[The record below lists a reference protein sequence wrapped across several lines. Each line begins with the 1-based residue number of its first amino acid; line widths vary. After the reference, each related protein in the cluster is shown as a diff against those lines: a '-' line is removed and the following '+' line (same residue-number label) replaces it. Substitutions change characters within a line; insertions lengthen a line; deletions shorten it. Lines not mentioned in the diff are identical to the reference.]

1 MSSESNILTLNP
13 NQSSLYTS
21 PVNQQVFAPT
31 PTPVLTP
38 SVQPAANLQLS
49 YVPSPSYVPS
59 FRPQSYA
66 QPVPA
71 AQNVVS
77 LPQQPVWATP
87 SGFLAGQYGT
97 LPGVQFNSFPGAYFS
112 VDTIQA
118 PAAAEAVAPQ
128 SVYDR
133 VFSEPAAAA
142 PLDISIAAP
151 SVLPE
156 FNAADYVP
164 AVYDG
169 TSGAVV
175 PVGTILEDGVFYE
188 GAEDADGKPVKLS
201 GTSSELLDGL
211 ASVAPSRHKPDD
223 TLLKVLKDTESV
235 AKYFNSEGAVTDPR
249 APSMGLDA
257 AKISARR
264 GALAG
269 TVAYRKEQAGLAAL
283 AESVFQDAKAGDGK
297 YSGWAANTTD
307 PNNKFGGGEEFNPDY
322 EQYKALVD
330 RVALKYNEEVSAIE
344 AKALPFE
351 DRVLQLAG
359 AESGRNLSLDELAKS
374 PGFKTLVTE
383 QAKKEAETFGIPS
396 GDVEPDV
403 RGKALE
409 QVYNSRIASYD
420 KRIAEAGEG
429 TAAAAQLTK
438 AKERLEAQYLD
449 LTSAAKD
456 EKRGIE
462 LAPLPAVK
470 REDIRAALHAFN
482 PRFADA
488 EQALAD
494 AKQARD
500 EYAASAKPGAASAQE
515 AARLSRNVTVAAKE
529 AAYAERAY
537 RRLEAAIAE
546 EPGLYADSGG
556 DLEKFVSAYYERKL
570 KDGSGNAAVDAAY
583 AARGE
588 SSPDVDVQ
596 RQAFIDAGKE
606 YMLGGNETSPEK
618 VRIELQNAMRV
629 VETNRLLAT
638 VEGISDVA
646 NPGFTVSGIHRGNI
660 TASKEE
666 LEQIQ
671 KTLMEYGSVTA
682 AGNLSKVIS
691 ALSSDKDI
699 IVAPATAA
707 AVVDGFDATLGIPVD
722 SVPGVTASGLAEG
735 KEAIKI
741 ELEQDLRLAKSVFQS
756 GGNKADY
763 EAAVQAAKFKAKA
776 AYSQLWNTLKAAK
789 LPGNNPF
796 GWYTGDGK
804 WHNDY
809 AAWAS
814 FAALG
819 LALYEPFER
828 RSEARRA
835 ERRADRRY
843 DEDWERQQELLRQ
856 QNEYALQRIEAQ
868 GEASGGGSVAA
879 VRPARF

>member
-1 MSSESNILTLNP
+1 M
-13 NQSSLYTS
+13 
-21 PVNQQVFAPT
+21 F
-31 PTPVLTP
+31 
-38 SVQPAANLQLS
+38 
-49 YVPSPSYVPS
+49 
-59 FRPQSYA
+59 
-66 QPVPA
+66 
-71 AQNVVS
+71 
-77 LPQQPVWATP
+77 
-87 SGFLAGQYGT
+87 
-97 LPGVQFNSFPGAYFS
+97 FS
-112 VDTIQA
+112 VDTNQA
-118 PAAAEAVAPQ
+118 PAAAEASAPATVTEEITAPVTDLATSVVEEGAATRFQLEAQPQPQVA
-128 SVYDR
+128 Y
-133 VFSEPAAAA
+133 
-142 PLDISIAAP
+142 
-151 SVLPE
+151 
-156 FNAADYVP
+156 
-164 AVYDG
+164 
-169 TSGAVV
+169 GA
-175 PVGTILEDGVFYE
+175 GTILKDGVFYP
-188 GAEDADGKPVKLS
+188 GAKDADGKPVKLS
-201 GTSSELLDGL
+201 DTSAELLGGL
-211 ASVAPSRHKPDD
+211 PSVAPSRYKPDAAQLKALED
-223 TLLKVLKDTESV
+223 TKSV
-235 AKYFNSEGAVTDPR
+235 SGYFDGAGKPTGAGPR
-249 APSMGLDA
+249 GGLDYQMWLHRTA
-257 AKISARR
+257 ALNAT
-264 GALAG
+264 AD
-269 TVAYRKEQAGLAAL
+269 YRQEQAGLTAL

-297 YSGWAANTTD
+297 YSGWAANTAD
-307 PNNKFGGGEEFNPDY
+307 PNNKFGGGKEFNPDY
-322 EQYKALVD
+322 DQYKALVD
-330 RVALKYNEEVSAIE
+330 QVALTYKEEVGAIE

-383 QAKKEAETFGIPS
+383 QAKKEAETLGIPS

-456 EKRGIE
+456 ERGIE

-482 PRFADA
+482 PGFADA

-515 AARLSRNVTVAAKE
+515 AARLSRNVTVAEKD

-537 RRLEAAIAE
+537 RRLEAAITE

-556 DLEKFVSAYYERKL
+556 DLEKFVPAYYERKL

-596 RQAFIDAGKE
+596 RQAFIDAGKK
-606 YMLGGNETSPEK
+606 YMLGGDETSPEK

-707 AVVDGFDATLGIPVD
+707 AVVDGFDAALGIPVD
-722 SVPGVTASGLAEG
+722 SVPDETASGLAEG

-789 LPGNNPF
+789 LPGNNPL
-796 GWYTGDGK
+796 GWRTGDGK

-809 AAWAS
+809 SAWAS

>member
-1 MSSESNILTLNP
+1 MIE
-13 NQSSLYTS
+13 
-21 PVNQQVFAPT
+21 
-31 PTPVLTP
+31 PVLNIATRVPGESVSQIQYTQAPIVSNLGYYTP
-38 SVQPAANLQLS
+38 PAPAAPAAPVAPINAGAI
-49 YVPSPSYVPS
+49 
-59 FRPQSYA
+59 QSA
-66 QPVPA
+66 PA
-71 AQNVVS
+71 AQNVV
-77 LPQQPVWATP
+77 LPQQQQQPVWATP
-87 SGFLAGQYGT
+87 SGFLAGPFWATPSGFLAGPYGT
-97 LPGVQFNSFPGAYFS
+97 H
-112 VDTIQA
+112 QA
-118 PAAAEAVAPQ
+118 PAAAEAVVPQ

-142 PLDISIAAP
+142 PLDISIAAS

-156 FNAADYVP
+156 FNAADYEP

-175 PVGTILEDGVFYE
+175 PVGTILEDGVFYL
-188 GAEDADGKPVKLS
+188 GAKDADGKPVKLS
-201 GTSSELLDGL
+201 DTSAELLGGL
-211 ASVAPSRHKPDD
+211 PSVAPSRYKPDAAQLKALED
-223 TLLKVLKDTESV
+223 TKSV
-235 AKYFNSEGAVTDPR
+235 SGYFDGAGKPTGAGPR
-249 APSMGLDA
+249 GGLDYQKWLHRMA
-257 AKISARR
+257 ALNAT
-264 GALAG
+264 AD
-269 TVAYRKEQAGLAAL
+269 YRQEQAGLTAL

-297 YSGWAANTTD
+297 YSGWAANTAD
-307 PNNKFGGGEEFNPDY
+307 PNNKFGGGKEFNPDY
-322 EQYKALVD
+322 DQYKALVD
-330 RVALKYNEEVSAIE
+330 RVALTYKEEVGAIE

-383 QAKKEAETFGIPS
+383 QAKKEAETLGIPS

-429 TAAAAQLTK
+429 TAAAAHLTK

-456 EKRGIE
+456 ERGIE

-500 EYAASAKPGAASAQE
+500 DYAASAKPGAASAQE

-537 RRLEAAIAE
+537 RRLEAAITE

-596 RQAFIDAGKE
+596 RQAFIDAGKK
-606 YMLGGNETSPEK
+606 YMLGGDETSPEK

-707 AVVDGFDATLGIPVD
+707 AVVDGFDAALGIPVD
-722 SVPGVTASGLAEG
+722 SVPEQTASGLAEG
-735 KEAIKI
+735 KEAIRI

-763 EAAVQAAKFKAKA
+763 EAAVQAAKFKAKNT
-776 AYSQLWNTLKAAK
+776 YSQLWNTLKAVR

-796 GWYTGDGK
+796 GWRTGDGK

-809 AAWAS
+809 SAWAS

-843 DEDWERQQELLRQ
+843 DEDWERLKEGWAIQNGYRLQQIG
-856 QNEYALQRIEAQ
+856 AA
-868 GEASGGGSVAA
+868 GEASRGGGSVAA